1 MKMIVTVIST
11 DLVTNSTDLA
21 TNQKQESG
29 VQQVGD
35 LGTRNNSV
43 FCLQRVA
50 LFYKATPNS
59 IDFHKGIFLHVIPA
73 RIIAPCFHL
82 SPLLPYP
89 TNTIKRPHTPL
100 EIITMFIRRFVS

>member
-1 MKMIVTVIST
+1 MKMIVTIIST

-43 FCLQRVA
+43 FCL
-50 LFYKATPNS
+50 
-59 IDFHKGIFLHVIPA
+59 
-73 RIIAPCFHL
+73 
-82 SPLLPYP
+82 
-89 TNTIKRPHTPL
+89 
-100 EIITMFIRRFVS
+100 